1 MSLASQGVVL
11 GTAASAECHKYFPL
25 FRNGSGLV
33 AGEERGRRG
42 WMDVGGEGVREVDEK
57 SKINDWLDYFYL
69 RMNTSLE
76 YPKCF
81 LYFIYLPVD

>member
-42 WMDVGGEGVREVDEK
+42 WMDVGGGGEK
-57 SKINDWLDYFYL
+57 
-69 RMNTSLE
+69 RGE
-76 YPKCF
+76 R
-81 LYFIYLPVD
+81 